1 MSEKLLFLNNTA
13 HPAAVPPILERLR
26 GDDLEMESAWAARSE
41 FPQSLD
47 RYAGA
52 FVSGSPRSSYDREPW
67 IEREHEVLSELVCRG
82 TPVMGICFGSQIL
95 ASSLFG
101 RDQVYRRSACEVG
114 YAWLDV
120 APEAA
125 GDPVCTRLERRMRM
139 FVWHNDDVRADHPDM
154 QVLATSGACANQVWR
169 HRDLPVWGIQGH
181 VEVTVDGAPRWFER
195 NRAHLEA
202 DGVDVD
208 RLVDS
213 AEDTAN
219 ARTMLERFLDV
230 CRRYRDRAVSGAGI
244 PHPRA
249 SCADTGA
256 ATPARESWPIPR
268 RM

>member
-1 MSEKLLFLNNTA
+1 MKQTLLFLNNTA
-13 HPAAVPPILERLR
+13 NPAAVPPILERLR
-26 GDDLEMESAWAARSE
+26 GDDLGMESAWAARSE

-52 FVSGSPRSSYDREPW
+52 FVSGSARSSYDREPW
-67 IEREHEVLSELVCRG
+67 IEREHEILSELVHQG

-114 YAWLDV
+114 YTWLDV
-120 APEAA
+120 AADAA
-125 GDPVCTRLERRMRM
+125 GDPVCMHLARRMRM

-154 QVLATSGACANQVWR
+154 KIVATSDACTNQVWR
-169 HRDLPVWGIQGH
+169 HRELPVWGIQGH
-181 VEVTVDGAPRWFER
+181 VEITVPEAPRWFER
-195 NRAHLEA
+195 NRERLEA

-219 ARTMLERFLDV
+219 ARTMLDRFLDF
-230 CRRYRDRAVSGAGI
+230 CRRDRAGAVPGAGI
-244 PHPRA
+244 SHPRA
-249 SCADTGA
+249 SRAGPGA
-256 ATPARESWPIPR
+256 ATPA
-268 RM
+268 

>member
-1 MSEKLLFLNNTA
+1 MSKTLLFLNNTA
-13 HPAAVPPILERLR
+13 NPAAVPPILEQLR

-41 FPQSLD
+41 FPPSLD

-67 IEREHEVLSELVCRG
+67 IEREHEVISELVRQG

-114 YAWLDV
+114 YTWLDV
-120 APEAA
+120 APDAA
-125 GDPVCTRLERRMRM
+125 GDPVCAHLARRMRM
-139 FVWHNDDVRADHPDM
+139 FVWHNDDIRADHPDM
-154 QVLATSGACANQVWR
+154 RIVATSDACANQVWR

-181 VEVTVDGAPRWFER
+181 VEITVPEAPRWFAR
-195 NRAHLEA
+195 NRERLEA

-219 ARTMLERFLDV
+219 ARTMLEQFLDV
-230 CRRYRDRAVSGAGI
+230 CRRYRDRAVPGGGI

-249 SCADTGA
+249 SGADTGA
-256 ATPARESWPIPR
+256 ATPARESWQTR
-268 RM
+268 RV